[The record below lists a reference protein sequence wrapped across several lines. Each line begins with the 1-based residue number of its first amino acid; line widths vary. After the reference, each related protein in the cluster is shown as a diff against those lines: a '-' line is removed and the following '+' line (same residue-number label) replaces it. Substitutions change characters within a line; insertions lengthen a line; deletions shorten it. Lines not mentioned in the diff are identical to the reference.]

1 MALSLFDELLD
12 VLGLNIEMKKLTI
25 EEKELVNKWQ
35 DARNKK
41 DFEKADKLRAEMN
54 ERGIIV

>member
-1 MALSLFDELLD
+1 MALSLFDEVLD

>member
-1 MALSLFDELLD
+1 
-12 VLGLNIEMKKLTI
+12 MKKLTI

-35 DARNKK
+35 DARNNK